1 MHNTATNTLNKANK
15 TNKITHT
22 HRDQTTTYI
31 PILDIVF
38 GYAIFNN
45 KKKKIHKLQAKVK
58 TYVII
63 RTIFT

>member
-45 KKKKIHKLQAKVK
+45 KKKK
-58 TYVII
+58 
-63 RTIFT
+63 FTNYKRK